1 MEEFPPN
8 RKTAGTPQGQKDVK
22 QVVTGNV
29 VRKKKSLRKQFTEVF
44 VGGDARTAVQYTI
57 FEVMVPAAR
66 DMIYEAVS
74 EGFRNLM
81 FGASGGRR
89 RGVTP
94 PQAGPAGYQSY
105 QKMYTGNPGTPQRAI
120 SRQSR
125 ARHNFDEILLE
136 SRPEAETVLD
146 NLYDILNK
154 YDVVSVSD
162 LYELV
167 GITPQHTDQ
176 KWGWT
181 TLQGAGVS
189 RMRDGYLLNLP
200 EPQPL

>member
-1 MEEFPPN
+1 M
-8 RKTAGTPQGQKDVK
+8 
-22 QVVTGNV
+22 
-29 VRKKKSLRKQFTEVF
+29 
-44 VGGDARTAVQYTI
+44 
-57 FEVMVPAAR
+57 
-66 DMIYEAVS
+66 
-74 EGFRNLM
+74 
-81 FGASGGRR
+81 
-89 RGVTP
+89 
-94 PQAGPAGYQSY
+94 
-105 QKMYTGNPGTPQRAI
+105 
-120 SRQSR
+120 
-125 ARHNFDEILLE
+125 E